1 MSPAAMTSPEN
12 SISGIQGRVRGVDGI
27 RFMSISVLKVRE
39 TWDMRIRTSGDE
51 GGGGVGVGCVV
62 DSWRFVAGPRWGR
75 TQARIVGGIV
85 DVMM

>member
-1 MSPAAMTSPEN
+1 
-12 SISGIQGRVRGVDGI
+12 
-27 RFMSISVLKVRE
+27 
-39 TWDMRIRTSGDE
+39 MRIRTSGDE